1 MILFV
6 EIKIEAN
13 RGGSFMVKTADLCDD
28 YASELTLCRLEL
40 NAYGGKIQF
49 AGPIST
55 VKVFEDNVLVK
66 EALKTIPEGHVLV
79 VDGGG
84 SKSCALVGDL
94 LGAIAEER
102 KLAGIIV
109 NGCVR
114 DTAELGK
121 QNIGVLALG
130 SNPFKSIKRGEG
142 EQDIPVTFGEV
153 EFIPGHYVYADE
165 DGVVVAERKML

>member
-1 MILFV
+1 MNLFV
-6 EIKIEAN
+6 EVVCEK
-13 RGGSFMVKTADLCDD
+13 GMFYMVKTADLCDD
-28 YASELTLCRLEL
+28 YASELKLCRLEL
-40 NAYGGKIQF
+40 NSYGGKTQF

-55 VKVFEDNVLVK
+55 VKVFEDNMLVK
-66 EALKTIPEGHVLV
+66 EALKMIPEGHVLV

-84 SKSCALVGDL
+84 SKNCALVGDL

-142 EQDIPVTFGEV
+142 ERDIPVTFGEV
-153 EFIPGHYVYADE
+153 EFVPGHYVYADE
-165 DGVVVAERKML
+165 DGVVIAERKML